1 MGASS
6 IFTELRIEERP
17 MGRNSITKRLREQN
31 RAEKAERKVAKRQER
46 KVQQSKLPV
55 DSAGDRIEPPAL
67 ARQGS
72 D

>member
-1 MGASS
+1 
-6 IFTELRIEERP
+6 

-46 KVQQSKLPV
+46 KVQQSKPPV
-55 DSAGDRIEPPAL
+55 DPAGDRIEPPAL
-67 ARQGS
+67 ASQGS

>member
-1 MGASS
+1 
-6 IFTELRIEERP
+6 